1 MREINYRAWLID
13 AQRMVD
19 VDEINLYSKTISYID
34 EDYANIEQRWED
46 EDLNKVVLMQFT
58 GLYDKNGIEIYE
70 GDIVKGYSVY
80 PATDAF
86 ESFLIGEVY
95 YTNRGT
101 WDCHSYILGGLN
113 EQVEVIGNIYE
124 NKELVEVECD

>member
-19 VDEINLYSKTISYID
+19 VREINFYIKTISYI
-34 EDYANIEQRWED
+34 EDDYESLEQTWED

-70 GDIVKGYSVY
+70 GDIVKGCSVY
-80 PATDAF
+80 PTANTF
-86 ESFLIGEVY
+86 ESLLMGEVY
-95 YTNRGT
+95 YTSRGT
-101 WDCHSYILGGLN
+101 WDCCSYILGGLN

-124 NKELVEVECD
+124 NKELIEVECD